1 MGNKNNRIQDEEEYI
16 KVYLEL
22 NQTKLSLEQNL
33 QGKVIFKVPPQIQ
46 GQFDLNLKIYGLE
59 NAYYNFKEK
68 NKSLYQYS
76 VKNHEFF
83 EKTVNLVQNQRI
95 QVDEYLFV
103 AFDWNPEISIPSLDY
118 KYSADLIVSREYILE
133 AILIVKNQRNKQLLQ
148 KCQQKI
154 LIYKDSNGFKQQLR
168 SLKNSEKKNQKVDA
182 ITTYKWFR
190 QQKGLVFVSFEADKS
205 EIVNGDY
212 LNVTADV
219 DNTFGY
225 LNIQSAKILFYLEF
239 IIKEKFL
246 QGMPKVL
253 MCEEKLEE
261 KEQNRY
267 FGKMNFQ
274 ITDKLNLPYESVS
287 ERVGC
292 RCIVVLQLI
301 FEQLCL
307 GSGVDNVEFIL
318 PYMQY
323 CRDNKDNA
331 EPYLECQA
339 EIKNIDSLNKFMSPH
354 YQILSQR
361 QTIQIEEKEFL
372 QNRETR
378 VAQESQ
384 ILIMKE

>member
-1 MGNKNNRIQDEEEYI
+1 MGNKINRIQDEEDSI

-22 NQTKLSLEQNL
+22 NQTKLQLNKNLE
-33 QGKVIFKVPPQIQ
+33 GKVIFKVPPQIQ

-59 NAYYNFKEK
+59 NAEYNFKEK
-68 NKSLYQYS
+68 NKSIYQYS

-83 EKTVNLVQNQRI
+83 EKTLSLVYNERI

-103 AFDWNPEISIPSLDY
+103 PFDWNPEISIPSLDY

-133 AILIVKNQRNKQLLQ
+133 AILIVKNQRNK
-148 KCQQKI
+148 KFQQKWQQKV
-154 LIYKDSNGFKQQLR
+154 LFYKDSDEQLQIM
-168 SLKNSEKKNQKVDA
+168 KDSEKKQNQKVDA

-205 EIVNGDY
+205 IIFNGDY

-225 LNIQSAKILFYLEF
+225 LKIQSAKILFYLEF
-239 IIKEKFL
+239 IIKEEFL

-253 MCEEKLEE
+253 LCEEMLVVTD
-261 KEQNRY
+261 QNKY

-292 RCIVVLQLI
+292 RYIVVLQLI

-318 PYMQY
+318 PYMDY

-331 EPYLECQA
+331 EPQLECYT
-339 EIKNIDSLNKFMSPH
+339 EIKNIDSLNKFMSPN
-354 YQILSQR
+354 YQLLSGR
-361 QTIQIEEKEFL
+361 QQIRNQNTDFL
-372 QNRETR
+372 TNRETR
-378 VAQESQ
+378 VAQQSQ
-384 ILIMKE
+384 ILIWKN